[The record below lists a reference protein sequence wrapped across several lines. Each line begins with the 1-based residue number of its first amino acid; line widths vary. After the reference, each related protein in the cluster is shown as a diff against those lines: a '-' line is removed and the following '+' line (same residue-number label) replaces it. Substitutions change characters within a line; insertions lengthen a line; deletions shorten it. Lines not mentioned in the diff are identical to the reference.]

1 MLVILTQNWSI
12 LTKFAKKNPAKS
24 AVFYW
29 LFLGEVFPKN
39 FPWNRPIFLR
49 ICPENPSK
57 FDFFPLKSRE
67 IGRFF
72 CEFWLSFLPRNR
84 PIFER
89 ILSFFPWK
97 SREIGR
103 FFRKFAPENPT
114 KFCVFFHEI
123 SEALSKRVKTAVLLQ
138 RPVASALRCLAFTI
152 GQLQNPI
159 FFIKF
164 SLRHP
169 GSQKVSSTVQ
179 VYLPT
184 FSEI

>member
-12 LTKFAKKNPAKS
+12 LTKFAKKIQRNR
-24 AVFYW
+24 
-29 LFLGEVFPKN
+29 LFSTDCFLEKFSPK
-39 FPWNRPIFLR
+39 I
-49 ICPENPSK
+49 
-57 FDFFPLKSRE
+57 SRE

-72 CEFWLSFLPRNR
+72 SEFAPKILQNLTFFQKTPQNWPIFLRILTFLPRNR

-89 ILSFFPWK
+89 ILTFFLWK

>member
-1 MLVILTQNWSI
+1 MLVISTQNWSI
-12 LTKFAKKNPAKS
+12 LTKFAKKSSEIGCFLLIVSWRSFPQKFPVKS
-24 AVFYW
+24 ADFSKNLPRKSFKIW
-29 LFLGEVFPKN
+29 LFSAKIPRN
-39 FPWNRPIFLR
+39 WPIFLR
-49 ICPENPSK
+49 I
-57 FDFFPLKSRE
+57 LT
-67 IGRFF
+67 
-72 CEFWLSFLPRNR
+72 FLPRNR

-89 ILSFFPWK
+89 ILTFFPWK

-103 FFRKFAPENPT
+103 FFHKFAPENPT
-114 KFCVFFHEI
+114 KFCFFFHEI
-123 SEALSKRVKTAVLLQ
+123 SEALSKRVKTAVPLQ
-138 RPVASALRCLAFTI
+138 RPVASALRCLAFTV